1 MKFFKFGSSKAKNY
15 SKISFLVILVALII
29 NFFNLIDR
37 DRTHSPGQD
46 ELTYFAYAYN
56 IHHFN
61 TFDYSLNKNSKPNN
75 QREPLYPW
83 ILSHVFKT
91 IDNQFKDKN
100 IECFMKVEQ
109 KCHQENFHYFIFVNF
124 VLFLITILSS
134 NLILYKLTKS
144 YFACTILSIFL
155 LTNIMTL
162 DMVGH
167 LYRENL
173 ITALLCVFSLAFFKI
188 INEKKIQFNLIIFA
202 GVLYGFLCLSHESF
216 FLYSKLFIVL
226 ILLSL
231 VFNKFKKIELVNSNL
246 ISLKKILLLF
256 IISSIMISP
265 YILRNVTLNGSPS
278 IVSHGVENLVIRSE
292 IISFKFKDSVNVIKM
307 NLGLTKN
314 MSSEQVDRLKHFDLT
329 NYNTTRFTYTE
340 NSYIKK
346 RLRKKNLEI
355 TEKNQQKEAL
365 KVIFFDKLVNNIF
378 TSFNIIFKHSST
390 SKIDL
395 LKNYKQEKNKDKFV
409 IFFNK
414 INIFFDKT
422 SYIFFFVLLLIFLI
436 KKNNKIFFFFPA
448 LLYLLFFLFL
458 LHYEQRYYWPLI
470 PFTAIINSYII
481 FILYDKSRK
490 HFK

>member
-1 MKFFKFGSSKAKNY
+1 MKFFKFESRNARNF
-15 SKISFLVILVALII
+15 SKISFLVILVTLII

-37 DRTHSPGQD
+37 DRVHSPGQD

-61 TFDYSLNKNSKPNN
+61 TFDYSLNKNSKPNS
-75 QREPLYPW
+75 QKEPLYPW

-91 IDNQFKDKN
+91 IDDQFNDKN
-100 IECFMKVEQ
+100 IECFTKVEQ

-124 VLFLITILSS
+124 VLFLITTLSS

-173 ITALLCVFSLAFFKI
+173 ITALLSVFSLIFFKI
-188 INEKKIQFNLIIFA
+188 INEKNIQFNLIIFA
-202 GVLYGFLCLSHESF
+202 GILYGFLCLSHESF
-216 FLYSKLFIVL
+216 FLYSKLFIIL
-226 ILLSL
+226 ILLTL

-256 IISSIMISP
+256 VISSIMISP

-292 IISFKFKDSVNVIKM
+292 IISFKLKDTVNVIKM
-307 NLGLTKN
+307 NLGLTEN
-314 MSSEQVDRLKHFDLT
+314 MSTEQIDRLKHFDLT
-329 NYNTTRFTYTE
+329 NYNTIRFTYTE
-340 NSYIKK
+340 NSYIKE

-365 KVIFFDKLVNNIF
+365 RVIFFDKLVNNII
-378 TSFNIIFKHSST
+378 TSFNIIVKHSST

-395 LKNYKQEKNKDKFV
+395 LKNYRQEKNKDKIV

-458 LHYEQRYYWPLI
+458 VHYEQRYLWPLI

-481 FILYDKSRK
+481 FVLHDKSRK
-490 HFK
+490 YFK

>member
-1 MKFFKFGSSKAKNY
+1 MKFFKFENSKTKNY

-37 DRTHSPGQD
+37 DRAHSPGQD

-61 TFDYSLNKNSKPNN
+61 TFDYSLNKNSKPNS
-75 QREPLYPW
+75 QKEPLYPW
-83 ILSHVFKT
+83 IISHVFKT
-91 IDNQFKDKN
+91 IDNQFNDKN
-100 IECFMKVEQ
+100 IECFTKVEQ
-109 KCHQENFHYFIFVNF
+109 KCHQESFHYFIFVNF

-173 ITALLCVFSLAFFKI
+173 ITALLCVFSLTFFKI

-226 ILLSL
+226 ILLSF

-278 IVSHGVENLVIRSE
+278 IVSHGVENLVIRAE
-292 IISFKFKDSVNVIKM
+292 FISFKLKDALKVMKM
-307 NLGLTKN
+307 NYGIRDSISAK
-314 MSSEQVDRLKHFDLT
+314 DLKDLRHYDLET
-329 NYNTTRFTYTE
+329 YDTVRFTYTDKA
-340 NSYIKK
+340 YIKT
-346 RLRKKNLEI
+346 RLREKNLEI
-355 TEKNQQKEAL
+355 NDKNQMNESL
-365 KVIFFDKLVNNIF
+365 RVIFIDKLSNNLL
-378 TSFNIIFKHSST
+378 TSLNIILKHSSNP
-390 SKIDL
+390 KIEL
-395 LKNYKQEKNKDKFV
+395 LNNYKKNKYKDSIV
-409 IFFNK
+409 SYFNK
-414 INIFFDKT
+414 INIVFDKL
-422 SYIFFFVLLLIFLI
+422 SLLFFFVVV
-436 KKNNKIFFFFPA
+436 IFFIIKRNSSFFYFVPI
-448 LLYLLFFLFL
+448 LLYTLFFLFL
-458 LHYEQRYYWPLI
+458 VHYEQRYYWPLI
-470 PFTAIINSYII
+470 PFTTIINSYII
-481 FILYDKSRK
+481 FTLYDKSRK
-490 HFK
+490 YFK